1 MLNVSQTTS
10 LGFVRMRAT
19 SSNIVAWK
27 VFYTITK
34 TGSLSRAA
42 IERDLSVSKLSRL
55 LAQLEDD
62 LGETLIDRSR
72 HPLRPTAFG
81 QKVLAK
87 LKTVLPLWCEFED
100 FLNAEKGLHHVVRL
114 STPVGIGRFYLN
126 KQLAEYHKIA
136 PHIVIEASIEQGVEA
151 LLNHEVD
158 VVFLPYRPNNPSLK
172 IYPAMHAFTMPV
184 ASPEYLRRFG
194 TPASPEDLVRHTLVL
209 KAGENFPQAT
219 HLVLRDR
226 KYSVQWKHVI
236 FHHDMLNIKDAV
248 VNGYGIAL
256 DVPLGMILDE
266 LRQKT
271 LVPVLNGWH
280 RDFWDYSIA
289 TRKEDDQQTAVGRF
303 AAWYAKRATQE
314 IDSRR
319 EEGFRI
325 LGVNPDSL

>member
-1 MLNVSQTTS
+1 M
-10 LGFVRMRAT
+10 
-19 SSNIVAWK
+19 I
-27 VFYTITK
+27 
-34 TGSLSRAA
+34 
-42 IERDLSVSKLSRL
+42 
-55 LAQLEDD
+55 
-62 LGETLIDRSR
+62 
-72 HPLRPTAFG
+72 
-81 QKVLAK
+81 
-87 LKTVLPLWCEFED
+87 
-100 FLNAEKGLHHVVRL
+100 
-114 STPVGIGRFYLN
+114 
-126 KQLAEYHKIA
+126 
-136 PHIVIEASIEQGVEA
+136 
-151 LLNHEVD
+151 
-158 VVFLPYRPNNPSLK
+158 
-172 IYPAMHAFTMPV
+172 
-184 ASPEYLRRFG
+184 
-194 TPASPEDLVRHTLVL
+194 
-209 KAGENFPQAT
+209 
-219 HLVLRDR
+219 
-226 KYSVQWKHVI
+226 I

>member
-1 MLNVSQTTS
+1 
-10 LGFVRMRAT
+10 MRAT
-19 SSNIVAWK
+19 SSNIIAWK

-42 IERDLSVSKLSRL
+42 IELDLSVSKLSRL

-72 HPLRPTAFG
+72 RPLQPTAFG

-100 FLNAEKGLHHVVRL
+100 FLNSENGLRHVVRL

-126 KQLAEYHKIA
+126 KQLAEYHKTA
-136 PHIVIEASIEQGVEA
+136 PHIVIEASIEQGEKA
-151 LLNHEVD
+151 LMNHEVD
-158 VVFLPYRPNNPSLK
+158 VAFLPYKPNNPALTL
-172 IYPAMHAFTMPV
+172 YPAMHAFTMPV
-184 ASPEYLRRFG
+184 ASPDYLRRCG
-194 TPASPEDLVRHTLVL
+194 TPRKPQDLARHTLVL
-209 KAGENFPQAT
+209 KTGENFPQAT
-219 HLVLRDR
+219 HLLLRDHR
-226 KYSVQWKHVI
+226 CPVQWKHVI

-280 RDFWDYSIA
+280 RDYWDYSIA
-289 TRKEDDQQTAVGRF
+289 TRKEDDQHTAVGRF
-303 AAWYAKRATQE
+303 AAWYAKRATEE
-314 IDSRR
+314 INRRR